1 MNIMDVLAYIS
12 VLGMGVAAIGA
23 ALLAE
28 LAYEDFKKRRKE
40 REARRVRKG
49 IIFLFVGFLLATGGY
64 YLQIGWWQGLLLLVA
79 FVSMG
84 ALGGF
89 LGFRSRRS

>member
-28 LAYEDFKKRRKE
+28 LAYEDFKKRRK
-40 REARRVRKG
+40 
-49 IIFLFVGFLLATGGY
+49 
-64 YLQIGWWQGLLLLVA
+64 
-79 FVSMG
+79 G
-84 ALGGF
+84 A
-89 LGFRSRRS
+89 